1 MSDEYFMFLNLTQVN
16 KPEAELSREE
26 YHMQKGLGKVRNL
39 GKLIT
44 QSQQDCIASFLSV
57 LSQFQIMQL

>member
-1 MSDEYFMFLNLTQVN
+1 MSDEYFMFLTLAQVN

-26 YHMQKGLGKVRNL
+26 YHMQKGLGKVCNL

-44 QSQQDCIASFLSV
+44 QSPQDCIASFFLFCRS
-57 LSQFQIMQL
+57 FK